1 MRGLRLHRV
10 NIPISILYAL
20 ILTILQYSRSLV
32 GKVFLSALPPSKE
45 KDAAPDYHDYLLA
58 VQGSPSLG
66 ILATKALVDGRRVT

>member
-45 KDAAPDYHDYLLA
+45 KDAALTTTITD
-58 VQGSPSLG
+58 
-66 ILATKALVDGRRVT
+66 